1 MAVDLYVVLHSAM
14 KMSIMNKPV
23 MPFYI
28 IQTIFIQQSFYLFF
42 FSHLSLVLFSVLL
55 PVLEVNLDQ
64 HTKELS
70 FLI

>member
-14 KMSIMNKPV
+14 KMSIMNTPV

-64 HTKELS
+64 HTKEMS

>member
-64 HTKELS
+64 HTKEMS
-70 FLI
+70 FLV